1 MKKMK
6 ISAKFVQELRNK
18 TGAGMMDCKK
28 ALQSSDGDMELAIEA
43 LRKKGLALADKKA
56 NRIAVEGIIESYI
69 HAGSR
74 IGVLVEI
81 NCETDFVARRSEF
94 QNLAKDLAMQIVAC
108 PSVKYISIDDIDNN
122 VIELETRIESEK
134 EDLLNK
140 PADIKERI
148 VSGRI
153 AKRLKEMSL
162 MNQAFIKNTEIS
174 IEELIKQH
182 IVLLGENIKVRRFEK
197 FLLGEGLDRKESN
210 FLVDVEN
217 IINK

>member
-1 MKKMK
+1 MK
-6 ISAKFVQELRNK
+6 IPAKFVQELRNK

-28 ALQSSDGDMELAIEA
+28 ALQSSDGNMELAIEA
-43 LRKKGLALADKKA
+43 LRKKGLALAGKKA
-56 NRIAVEGIIESYI
+56 NRIAAEGIIESYI

-108 PSVKYISIDDIDNN
+108 PSVQYVSVDNIDHGI
-122 VIELETRIESEK
+122 IEFETRIESEK

-140 PADIKERI
+140 PVDIQEKI

-153 AKRLKEMSL
+153 EKRLKEMSL
-162 MNQAFIKNTEIS
+162 MNQPFIKNTDIS

-182 IVLLGENIKVRRFEK
+182 IALLGENIKVRRFEK
-197 FLLGEGLDRKESN
+197 FLLGEGLEKKEDN
-210 FLVDVEN
+210 FLADVEN

>member
-1 MKKMK
+1 MSIK

-28 ALQSSDGDMELAIEA
+28 ALQSSDGDMQLAIET
-43 LRKKGLALADKKA
+43 LRKKGLALAEKKA
-56 NRIAVEGIIESYI
+56 SRVAVEGIVESYI

-74 IGVLVEI
+74 IGVLVEV

-94 QNLAKDLAMQIVAC
+94 QNLAKDLAMQIAAS
-108 PSVKYISIDDIDNN
+108 PSVKYVSIDRIDNT
-122 VIELETRIESEK
+122 VIEFETRIESEK

-140 PADIKERI
+140 PANIKEKI
-148 VSGRI
+148 IAGRI
-153 AKRLKEMSL
+153 EKRLKEMSL
-162 MNQAFIKNTEIS
+162 INQPFIKNTDIS

-182 IVLLGENIKVRRFEK
+182 IVLLGENIKVRRFQK
-197 FLLGEGLDRKESN
+197 FLLGEGLDKKENN

>member
-1 MKKMK
+1 MVIK

-28 ALQSSDGDMELAIEA
+28 ALQSSDGDMQLAIET

-56 NRIAVEGIIESYI
+56 NRVAVEGIIESYI

-94 QNLAKDLAMQIVAC
+94 QNLAKDLAMQIAAS
-108 PSVKYISIDDIDNN
+108 PSVKYVSIDHIDNSI
-122 VIELETRIESEK
+122 IELETRIESGK

-140 PADIKERI
+140 PASIKEKI

-153 AKRLKEMSL
+153 EKRLKEMSL
-162 MNQAFIKNTEIS
+162 INQPFIKNTDIS

-182 IVLLGENIKVRRFEK
+182 IALLGENIKVRRFQK
-197 FLLGEGLDRKESN
+197 FLLGEGLDKKEN
-210 FLVDVEN
+210 DFLVDVEN

>member
-1 MKKMK
+1 MVIK

-28 ALQSSDGDMELAIEA
+28 ALQSSDGDMQLAIEA
-43 LRKKGLALADKKA
+43 LRKKGLALAEKKA
-56 NRIAVEGIIESYI
+56 HRVAVEGIIESYI

-94 QNLAKDLAMQIVAC
+94 QNLAKNLAMQIAAS
-108 PSVKYISIDDIDNN
+108 PSVEYVSIDHIDNS

-140 PADIKERI
+140 PANIKEKI
-148 VSGRI
+148 ISGRI
-153 AKRLKEMSL
+153 EKRLKEMSL
-162 MNQAFIKNTEIS
+162 INQPFIKNTDIT

-182 IVLLGENIKVRRFEK
+182 IALLGENIKVRRFQK
-197 FLLGEGLDRKESN
+197 FLLGEGLDKKEN
-210 FLVDVEN
+210 DFLVDVEN

>member
-1 MKKMK
+1 MK
-6 ISAKFVQELRNK
+6 IPAKFVQELRNK

-28 ALQSSDGDMELAIEA
+28 ALQSSDGNMELAMEA
-43 LRKKGLALADKKA
+43 LRKKGLALAEKKA

-108 PSVKYISIDDIDNN
+108 PSVKYVSLDNIDYSI
-122 VIELETRIESEK
+122 IEFETRIESEK

-140 PADIKERI
+140 PADIKKKI

-153 AKRLKEMSL
+153 EKRLKEMSL
-162 MNQAFIKNTEIS
+162 MNQPFIKNTDIS

-182 IVLLGENIKVRRFEK
+182 IALLGENIKVRRFEK
-197 FLLGEGLDRKESN
+197 FLLGEGLEKKEDD
-210 FLVDVEN
+210 FLADVEN

>member
-1 MKKMK
+1 MSIK
-6 ISAKFVQELRNK
+6 IPAKFVQELRNK

-28 ALQSSDGDMELAIEA
+28 ALQSSDGNMQLAIEA
-43 LRKKGLALADKKA
+43 LRKKGLALAEKKA

-94 QNLAKDLAMQIVAC
+94 RNLAKDLAMQIAAS
-108 PSVKYISIDDIDNN
+108 PSVKYISIDHIDNT
-122 VIELETRIESEK
+122 VIEFETRMESEK

-140 PADIKERI
+140 PENIKSKI
-148 VSGRI
+148 VAGRI
-153 AKRLKEMSL
+153 EKRFKEMSL
-162 MNQAFIKNTEIS
+162 INQPFIKNTGIS

-182 IVLLGENIKVRRFEK
+182 IALLGENIKVRRFQK
-197 FLLGEGLDRKESN
+197 FLLGEGLDKKENN

>member
-1 MKKMK
+1 MVIK

-28 ALQSSDGDMELAIEA
+28 ALQSSDGDMQLAIEA
-43 LRKKGLALADKKA
+43 LRKKGLALAEKKA
-56 NRIAVEGIIESYI
+56 NRVAVEGIIESYI

-81 NCETDFVARRSEF
+81 NCETDFVARRLEF
-94 QNLAKDLAMQIVAC
+94 QNLAKDLAMQIAAS
-108 PSVKYISIDDIDNN
+108 PSVRYVSIDEIDSNI
-122 VIELETRIESEK
+122 VELETRIESEK

-140 PADIKERI
+140 PANIKDKI

-153 AKRLKEMSL
+153 EKRLKEMSL
-162 MNQAFIKNTEIS
+162 INQPFIKNTDIS

-182 IVLLGENIKVRRFEK
+182 IALLGENIKVRRFQK
-197 FLLGEGLDRKESN
+197 FLLGEGLDKKANN